1 MLRKHCLLFIN
12 LTVRSTQDEA
22 EAEAAAAPVQALA
35 TEVGTKRRKKN
46 VTFKRKSMVYRL
58 TKNCA
63 SNIAAYIVLIFGEK
77 KMRFR
82 FTLLGFEYI
91 YI

>member
-35 TEVGTKRRKKN
+35 TEVGTKRRKK
-46 VTFKRKSMVYRL
+46 M
-58 TKNCA
+58 
-63 SNIAAYIVLIFGEK
+63 
-77 KMRFR
+77 
-82 FTLLGFEYI
+82 
-91 YI
+91 